1 MGVKLMDLFTF
12 EPLTKRNWKQF
23 ETLFGPRG
31 ACGGCWCMT
40 WRLAKADFEKSKGEA
55 NRKKMRSLV
64 DAGETVGVLAINGNV
79 PVGWCAVAP
88 RENYVRLEKSRSL
101 KPVDDK
107 PVWSVSCFFIAKDY
121 RKKGVSVSLL
131 TAAVEYARAHGAAII
146 EGYPIEPKGK
156 LMPDVF
162 AWTGILSTYL
172 KAGFI
177 EEKRHSPARPIVRY
191 YLS

>member
-1 MGVKLMDLFTF
+1 MDHFTF
-12 EPLTKRNWKQF
+12 QPLTLATFKAF

-55 NRKKMRSLV
+55 NRKKMLSLV
-64 DAGETVGVLAINGNV
+64 DAGETVGVLAMNRDL

-88 RENYVRLEKSRSL
+88 REKYVRLQKSRAL
-101 KPVDDK
+101 KPTDDK
-107 PVWSVSCFFIAKDY
+107 PVWAVSCFFIAKDY
-121 RKKGVSVSLL
+121 RKKGLSVALL
-131 TAAVEYARAHGAAII
+131 KAAVDHARTHGADII

-156 LMPDVF
+156 TMPDVF

-172 KAGFI
+172 KAGFV
-177 EEKRHSPARPIVRY
+177 EVKRHSPARPIVRF
-191 YLS
+191 YL